1 MPLDRIPDP
10 GAPRVE
16 ASADDAAPA
25 TSASGTC
32 IAPAER
38 ASTGVRRSAWRKAP
52 PSMPVVVYKRAGARR
67 KPALLPL
74 LVALDEL
81 AYSPLARE
89 RLRQDV
95 VPLDIDL
102 DTLRM
107 VHALARQLA
116 GDALRRDAQVDA
128 SAAPRGRSAV
138 LTAWSAGLDEAVLCC
153 GRLVAAG
160 LSQADIRAALAESF
174 RRHRAREAAPDPG
187 SSPRRAVRSYLEESQ
202 S

>member
-1 MPLDRIPDP
+1 MPFDRMPDP
-10 GAPRVE
+10 GAPRVQ
-16 ASADDAAPA
+16 ASTDDVAPA
-25 TSASGTC
+25 ASASGAF

-81 AYSPLARE
+81 AYGPLARE
-89 RLRQDV
+89 RLRQDAV
-95 VPLDIDL
+95 RLGIDR

-116 GDALRRDAQVDA
+116 GDALRRDAQGDA

-138 LTAWSAGLDEAVLCC
+138 LAAWSAALDEAVSCC

-160 LSQADIRAALAESF
+160 LSQADIRTALAESF
-174 RRHRAREAAPDPG
+174 RRHGVREAAPDPG
-187 SSPRRAVRSYLEESQ
+187 SNPR
-202 S
+202 

>member
-1 MPLDRIPDP
+1 MPFDRMPDP

-25 TSASGTC
+25 TSASGTF

-81 AYSPLARE
+81 AYGPLARE

-153 GRLVAAG
+153 SRLVAAG

-174 RRHRAREAAPDPG
+174 RHDPVQQGARD
-187 SSPRRAVRSYLEESQ
+187 RRSNAR
-202 S
+202 